1 MSKAWWGTAALA
13 MLSLLAAGPAA
24 GADKML
30 SLEQAVG
37 LALKNNPTLEA
48 ARQEVA
54 QAEGR
59 VTQTTSRWWP
69 QLSGDAGYTRNYSDR
84 SRTSNYAGH
93 YDYYEGELSLTQ
105 KIYDFG
111 QTGGKVEASRQ
122 ELSAVRHDLSTRRD
136 EVVLS
141 VKTSY
146 FEVLKNQHLVRVATK
161 TLESQ
166 QRHVEQAKGFYATGL
181 RPKIDV
187 ARAAVDLANA
197 RLALISAQYRRR
209 EARVALERVMGVRPW
224 RAKYELAPEKGLP
237 PLPGKLDPLI
247 VEAMDRRPETAS
259 LKAYIAASQG
269 RLEAAQGGYWP
280 SLDAGGSFGYGNT
293 EFPLQNDWAAGVSL
307 SWAIFSG
314 FLTKGQVN
322 EARAQILQRQAKLK
336 DLELGI
342 SEEVEQA
349 WLVVRESQERIEV
362 ARTALEAAKE
372 NFRLAQGRYENG
384 VGDAIE
390 FTDAQVA
397 RFQAASDLVRARYDY
412 LQAYAAL
419 ERALGRPMTAS
430 RVAMK

>member
-1 MSKAWWGTAALA
+1 MSKARWGTLALA
-13 MLSLLAAGPAA
+13 MLSLLAAAPAA
-24 GADKML
+24 GTEKVL

-59 VTQTTSRWWP
+59 VTQSTSRWWP
-69 QLSGDAGYTRNYSDR
+69 QLSGAAGYTRNYSDR
-84 SRTSNYAGH
+84 SRTSNYSGH

-122 ELSAVRHDLSTRRD
+122 ELSAVQHDLSTRRD
-136 EVVLS
+136 EVVLA
-141 VKTSY
+141 VKTTY
-146 FEVLKNQHLVRVATK
+146 FEVLKNQHLVQVATK

-209 EARVALERVMGVRPW
+209 EARVALERIMGGRPW
-224 RAKYELAPEKGLP
+224 RNKYELASEKGLP
-237 PLPGKLDPLI
+237 PLPGKLEPLI
-247 VEAMDRRPETAS
+247 VEAMGQRPETAS
-259 LKAYIAASQG
+259 LKAAIAASRG

-280 SLDAGGSFGYGNT
+280 SLDAGGSYGYGNT
-293 EFPLQNDWAAGVSL
+293 DFPLENDWGAGVSL

-322 EARAQILQRQAKLK
+322 EARAQILQRQARLK

-362 ARTALEAAKE
+362 AQTALEAAKE

-397 RFQAASDLVRARYDY
+397 RFQAASDLVRARYNY

-419 ERALGRPMTAS
+419 ERALGRPMVNS
-430 RVAMK
+430 QVAMK